1 MDFIYNY
8 AEFLL
13 KTLTIL
19 VSLLILVSAIFSQK
33 RKQSN
38 ELYADCL
45 NEKINDEK
53 NKFIKQF
60 KWKHLPKPLKVDL
73 KKLPKVFILEFNGDI
88 KASQTT
94 QLRDEITTIL
104 TLAQPGDEVM
114 IKLESPGGAVN
125 GYGLAASQLER
136 IRQHQI
142 QLTVCIDQIAASGG
156 YLMACIAHKIYAAPF
171 AIIGSIG
178 VVAQLP
184 NLNKWLKKHNID
196 FEQITAGK
204 YKRTL
209 TVFGEN
215 TEEGR
220 KKFEQDLEQ
229 IHQNF
234 KQQVSNFRPQIQIE
248 EVATGEHWLAR
259 DARQLGLVD
268 ELMTS
273 DDWILEK
280 TKTHQIIKLHKTK
293 QQGMLEKVLKP
304 AANLLSKFNINH
316 CA

>member
-1 MDFIYNY
+1 
-8 AEFLL
+8 
-13 KTLTIL
+13 
-19 VSLLILVSAIFSQK
+19 
-33 RKQSN
+33 
-38 ELYADCL
+38 
-45 NEKINDEK
+45 
-53 NKFIKQF
+53 
-60 KWKHLPKPLKVDL
+60 
-73 KKLPKVFILEFNGDI
+73 
-88 KASQTT
+88 
-94 QLRDEITTIL
+94 
-104 TLAQPGDEVM
+104 M

-229 IHQNF
+229 IHHNF

-293 QQGMLEKVLKP
+293 QQGILEKVLKP